1 MEMIP
6 NCNIAHRARSSQVN
20 MSCTIDK
27 YRLSDFHLNTLV
39 SVTLGHFEQFHVYE
53 CVGDCLI
60 EHTSF
65 SVNE

>member
-1 MEMIP
+1 MWKWFQIVTLPTKRVQAMLI
-6 NCNIAHRARSSQVN
+6 CY
-20 MSCTIDK
+20 TIDK
-27 YRLSDFHLNTLV
+27 DRLCEFHLNVLA
-39 SVTLGHFEQFHVYE
+39 SVTLGHCERFHVYD